1 MEGKDNDLIDR
12 LVKYLFAFHFITCIF
27 FTFRIRSDPYF
38 APIHGAELDSLL
50 DPATFIGR
58 APEQVREFI
67 DEEVKPIL
75 DKYQGQLEG
84 VANLK
89 V

>member
-1 MEGKDNDLIDR
+1 MCIRDR
-12 LVKYLFAFHFITCIF
+12 YIFYILYFCYL
-27 FTFRIRSDPYF
+27 RIRADPYF

-75 DKYQGQLEG
+75 DKYEG
-84 VANLK
+84 KLGGTAELK